1 MAKISGDTIEAV
13 TNATDIVSVVEQY
26 TRLERRGSTWWGCC
40 PFHHEK
46 TPSFQVNPEKKLF
59 YCFGCHKGGNLLQF
73 VMEMEGLSFSQAI
86 IELAKR
92 SGISVRYENGGYEQ
106 SETEK
111 RRDEIILLYEK
122 VTRAFHHILLH
133 TKEGNVAL
141 QYLKNRQVS
150 DEMIETFQLGLA
162 PKNRKWLHR
171 FLTKKGYSPQ
181 FLQQSGLFSKK
192 YPDIAFF
199 SNRIMFPIADR
210 HGRVIAY
217 GGRDLSND
225 PKSPKYLNSSDM
237 VQYQKKYNLFA
248 LHLAL
253 TEMRK
258 TKAVIFCEG
267 YMDVLAFHQAGIT
280 NAVAPLGTA
289 LTEEQLQLV
298 RPLVDTVFFCFDS
311 DEAGLNATFRAI
323 EMASRQNF
331 EIRIIQITGA
341 KDSSELL
348 EKYGA
353 EGLKNS
359 CKNAI
364 IESDFF
370 VQKAMTKFDV
380 LTAEGKAK
388 ACAFLFP
395 YLQTIQS
402 QVKRESLVD
411 KFASKLNVSPQAVY
425 ADFLKTAGTRNQT
438 VKKEFDESIQPKE
451 APFRKNAETRAMV
464 AVFAK
469 PELFKIMRSSL
480 TSDDFQDETAKKL
493 FILMEECYRDE
504 VQNETEI
511 MNRLTDEKL
520 KNSIAAS
527 IVQGE
532 FAAQPNLIVKDSIKH
547 IKLKKLKTVRKMQ
560 VDKLHIASVQQ
571 NETEANDIINDIAD
585 LDRQIAELE
594 RQ

>member
-1 MAKISGDTIEAV
+1 MAKISEATIQAV
-13 TNATDIVSVVEQY
+13 NNSTDIVSVVEQY

-46 TPSFQVNPEKKLF
+46 TPSFQVNPEKKLY

-86 IELAKR
+86 IERAKR
-92 SGISVRYENGGYEQ
+92 TGISVQYESGGYEQ
-106 SETEK
+106 SESEK
-111 RRDEIILLYEK
+111 QKDEIAALYEK
-122 VTRAFHHILLH
+122 VASGFHHILLS
-133 TKEGNVAL
+133 TREGQKAL
-141 QYLKNRQVS
+141 QYLEKRHVS
-150 DEMIETFQLGLA
+150 SEIIETFRLGLA
-162 PKNRKWLHR
+162 PKNRRWLFS

-181 FLQQSGLFSKK
+181 FLHNSGLFSKN
-192 YPDIAFF
+192 YPEIAFF

-210 HGRVIAY
+210 HGRVIAF

-225 PKSPKYLNSSDM
+225 AKSPKYLNSSDM

-253 TEMRK
+253 AEMRR
-258 TKAVIFCEG
+258 TKEVIFCEG
-267 YMDVLAFHQAGIT
+267 YMDVLAFHQAGIL

-298 RPLVDTVFFCFDS
+298 RPLVDTILFCFDS
-311 DEAGLNATFRAI
+311 DDAGMNATFRAI

-331 EIRIIQITGA
+331 EMRVIQISGA
-341 KDSSELL
+341 KDASELL

-364 IESDFF
+364 IESDFV

-402 QVKRESLVD
+402 LVKRESLVE
-411 KFASKLNVSPQAVY
+411 KFAAKLNVSPQAVY
-425 ADFLKTAGTRNQT
+425 ADFLKSSSERTQKFKRENDDLAQKGD
-438 VKKEFDESIQPKE
+438 V
-451 APFRKNAETRAMV
+451 PFSKNAETRAMV

-469 PELFKIMRSSL
+469 PDLFKIMRSSL
-480 TSDDFQDETAKKL
+480 SSDDFQDENAKKL
-493 FILMEECYRDE
+493 FILMEDCYRDE
-504 VQNETEI
+504 IQNEAEI
-511 MNRLTDEKL
+511 MNRLKDEEL
-520 KNSIAAS
+520 KNIITAS
-527 IVQGE
+527 LVQGE
-532 FAAQPNLIVKDSIKH
+532 FSANPSLIVNDSVKH
-547 IKLKKLKTVRKMQ
+547 IKLKKMKSERKML
-560 VDKLHIASVQQ
+560 VDKLHIASVQG
-571 NETEANDIINDIAD
+571 NEAEAADIINDIAD